1 MNFLT
6 TRHLFACA
14 LLLCA
19 TVLWI
24 PPHVTAQV
32 VNIPDPGLRAVIA
45 KALGKAPDTAIT
57 RADMATLTRLT
68 GNNRDIRD
76 LTGVEFATHLEYL
89 NLGHNLIADIT
100 PVAELTQLR
109 ALYLQQ
115 NRISN
120 LSPIAGLINLTHF
133 NIGDN
138 LVSDLSPIA
147 SLVNLGVLWVYNN
160 KISDISPLAGLVNL
174 RRFRSWGRGN
184 PIADLS
190 AFAGLAKLEFI
201 DIRGGEVSDLG
212 PLAGLTGVTEL
223 DFRDNAISDIS
234 PLAGLSNLERLNLE
248 RNTVSELSSLAGL
261 SNLKWLNLR
270 ANVVFD
276 VSPLAGLSNLEWLSL
291 RDNAVSDISP
301 LAGLSNLK
309 SAILDYNLIVDI
321 SPLARLAESV
331 SISWNNN
338 PGFPVGGPKIE
349 GPWLWTLIPGTQL
362 GTTDFLAQASNGA
375 VTEQKVA
382 TNGATEGKRVGKSVW
397 RAHTLSPT
405 GGDNLNEVTASLGWG
420 RREEIYDHIVYGSVS
435 LESPRPQNTRM
446 FVGSDD
452 AVKVW
457 LNGALVHQAL
467 FARAAGDYHDFFP
480 VTLKR
485 GTNVLLVAV
494 DNRGHGAF
502 SGFFGFAPDAEYTL
516 NPPAVLNTPA
526 WDVNQDGQVSVL
538 DLILVAQKVGKA
550 VSAAARTDVNGDGTH
565 SILDLVLVAQH
576 LGETTD
582 IAAPVVV
589 AMDSKISPPM
599 IAAWIV
605 LARAAS
611 DGSAAFERGIS
622 NLERLLASL
631 IPEKTALLANYPNPF
646 NPETWIPYQLAT
658 DAEVQL
664 RIYAMDGK
672 LVRTFQLGHQVA
684 GIYQHREHAAYWDG
698 KNEVGEPVA
707 SGVYFYTLTAGGFT
721 ATRKMLIRK

>member
-6 TRHLFACA
+6 TRHLFACT
-14 LLLCA
+14 LLLCV

-24 PPHVTAQV
+24 PPHVTAQG

-45 KALGKAPDTAIT
+45 KALNKAPDTAIT
-57 RADMATLTRLT
+57 RADMATLTRLV
-68 GNNRDIRD
+68 GNNKDIRD
-76 LTGVEFATHLEYL
+76 LTGVEFATRLEHLEL
-89 NLGHNLIADIT
+89 RHNLISDLT

-109 ALYLQQ
+109 VLYLQH
-115 NRISN
+115 NRILN
-120 LSPIAGLINLTHF
+120 ISPIAGLINLTFF
-133 NIGDN
+133 NMGDN

-160 KISDISPLAGLVNL
+160 TISDISPLAGLVNL
-174 RRFRSWGRGN
+174 RRFWSWGN

-190 AFAGLAKLEFI
+190 AFAGLAKLQSI
-201 DIRGGEVSDLG
+201 DIRGGAVSDLG
-212 PLAGLTGVTEL
+212 PLAGLTRVTEL

-234 PLAGLSNLERLNLE
+234 PLAGLSNLEQLNLE

-291 RDNAVSDISP
+291 HGNAVSDISP

-309 SAILDYNLIVDI
+309 SAFLGNNVIVDI
-321 SPLARLAESV
+321 SPLARLAESG

-349 GPWLWTLIPGTQL
+349 GPWLWALIPGTRL

-382 TNGATEGKRVGKSVW
+382 TNVATEGKRVGKSVW
-397 RAHTLSPT
+397 RAHTPSPT
-405 GGDNLNEVTASLGWG
+405 GGDNLNEMTDSLGWG

-457 LNGALVHQAL
+457 LNGALVYQAL
-467 FARAAGDYHDFFP
+467 VAREAGNYHDFFP

-494 DNRGHGAF
+494 DNHDHGRF
-502 SGFFGFAPDAEYTL
+502 SGFFGFAPDAEYTV

-550 VSAAARTDVNGDGTH
+550 VSANARTDVNGDGMH

-599 IAAWIV
+599 IATWIV
-605 LARAAS
+605 LAQAAS
-611 DGSAAFERGIS
+611 NGSAAFERGIS

-672 LVRTFQLGHQVA
+672 LVRTFQLGHQAA
-684 GIYQHREHAAYWDG
+684 GIYQHRERAAYWDG
-698 KNEVGEPVA
+698 KNEIGEPVA

>member
-1 MNFLT
+1 M
-6 TRHLFACA
+6 
-14 LLLCA
+14 LC
-19 TVLWI
+19 
-24 PPHVTAQV
+24 
-32 VNIPDPGLRAVIA
+32 
-45 KALGKAPDTAIT
+45 
-57 RADMATLTRLT
+57 
-68 GNNRDIRD
+68 
-76 LTGVEFATHLEYL
+76 
-89 NLGHNLIADIT
+89 
-100 PVAELTQLR
+100 
-109 ALYLQQ
+109 
-115 NRISN
+115 
-120 LSPIAGLINLTHF
+120 
-133 NIGDN
+133 
-138 LVSDLSPIA
+138 
-147 SLVNLGVLWVYNN
+147 
-160 KISDISPLAGLVNL
+160 
-174 RRFRSWGRGN
+174 
-184 PIADLS
+184 
-190 AFAGLAKLEFI
+190 
-201 DIRGGEVSDLG
+201 
-212 PLAGLTGVTEL
+212 
-223 DFRDNAISDIS
+223 
-234 PLAGLSNLERLNLE
+234 
-248 RNTVSELSSLAGL
+248 
-261 SNLKWLNLR
+261 
-270 ANVVFD
+270 
-276 VSPLAGLSNLEWLSL
+276 
-291 RDNAVSDISP
+291 SDISP

-309 SAILDYNLIVDI
+309 SVFLGNNVIVDI

-349 GPWLWTLIPGTQL
+349 GPWLWALIPGTRL
-362 GTTDFLAQASNGA
+362 GTTDFLAQASNSA
-375 VTEQKVA
+375 VTEQKAA

-405 GGDNLNEVTASLGWG
+405 GGDNLNEMTDSLGWG

-467 FARAAGDYHDFFP
+467 FARGASDYHDFFP

-502 SGFFGFAPDAEYTL
+502 SGFFGFAPDAEYTV

-550 VSAAARTDVNGDGTH
+550 VSANARTDVNGDGTH

-599 IAAWIV
+599 ITTWIM

-611 DGSAAFERGIS
+611 DGSAAFERGIL

-631 IPEKTALLANYPNPF
+631 IPEETALLANYPNPF

-672 LVRTFQLGHQVA
+672 LVRTFQLGHQAA
-684 GIYQHREHAAYWDG
+684 GIYQHRERAAYWDG

>member
-6 TRHLFACA
+6 TRHLFACT
-14 LLLCA
+14 LLLCV

-24 PPHVTAQV
+24 PPHVTARV

-45 KALGKAPDTAIT
+45 KVLNKAPDTAIT
-57 RADMATLTRLT
+57 RADMATLTRLV
-68 GNNRDIRD
+68 GNDSDIRD

-89 NLGHNLIADIT
+89 DLRHNLISDIT

-109 ALYLQQ
+109 VLYLHH
-115 NRISN
+115 NRILN
-120 LSPIAGLINLTHF
+120 ISPIAGLINLTFF

-147 SLVNLGVLWVYNN
+147 NLVNLGVLWVYNN

-174 RRFRSWGRGN
+174 RRFWSWGRGN
-184 PIADLS
+184 SIADLS
-190 AFAGLAKLEFI
+190 AFAGLAKLQSI
-201 DIRGGEVSDLG
+201 DIRGGAVSDLG

-223 DFRDNAISDIS
+223 DFRDNAISDVS
-234 PLAGLSNLERLNLE
+234 PLAGLNNLERLNLE

-261 SNLKWLNLR
+261 SNLKWLNLG

-291 RDNAVSDISP
+291 RNNAVSDISP

-309 SAILDYNLIVDI
+309 SVFLGNNVIVDI
-321 SPLARLAESV
+321 SPLARLAESG

-349 GPWLWTLIPGTQL
+349 GPWLWALIPGTRL

-405 GGDNLNEVTASLGWG
+405 GGDNLNEMTDSLGWG

-467 FARAAGDYHDFFP
+467 FARAASDYHDFFS

-502 SGFFGFAPDAEYTL
+502 SGFFGLHRMP
-516 NPPAVLNTPA
+516 NT
-526 WDVNQDGQVSVL
+526 
-538 DLILVAQKVGKA
+538 
-550 VSAAARTDVNGDGTH
+550 R
-565 SILDLVLVAQH
+565 
-576 LGETTD
+576 
-582 IAAPVVV
+582 
-589 AMDSKISPPM
+589 
-599 IAAWIV
+599 
-605 LARAAS
+605 
-611 DGSAAFERGIS
+611 
-622 NLERLLASL
+622 
-631 IPEKTALLANYPNPF
+631 
-646 NPETWIPYQLAT
+646 
-658 DAEVQL
+658 
-664 RIYAMDGK
+664 
-672 LVRTFQLGHQVA
+672 
-684 GIYQHREHAAYWDG
+684 
-698 KNEVGEPVA
+698 
-707 SGVYFYTLTAGGFT
+707 
-721 ATRKMLIRK
+721 

>member
-1 MNFLT
+1 MNFLK
-6 TRHLFACA
+6 TRHLFACTF
-14 LLLCA
+14 LLCV

-24 PPHVTAQV
+24 PPHVTARV

-45 KALGKAPDTAIT
+45 EALDKAPDTAIT
-57 RADMATLTRLT
+57 RADMATLKRLV
-68 GNNRDIRD
+68 GNNKDIRD

-89 NLGHNLIADIT
+89 DLRHNLIADIT

-109 ALYLQQ
+109 VLYLHH
-115 NRISN
+115 NLISN
-120 LSPIAGLINLTHF
+120 ISPIAGLINLTFF

-160 KISDISPLAGLVNL
+160 TISDISPLAGLVNL
-174 RRFRSWGRGN
+174 RRFWSWGN

-190 AFAGLAKLEFI
+190 AFAGLAKLQSI

-223 DFRDNAISDIS
+223 DFRDNAISDVS
-234 PLAGLSNLERLNLE
+234 PLAGLSNLEQLNLE

-261 SNLKWLNLR
+261 SNLKWLNLGR
-270 ANVVFD
+270 NAVVD
-276 VSPLAGLSNLEWLSL
+276 ISPLARLSNLEWISL
-291 RDNAVSDISP
+291 LGNAVSDISP

-309 SAILDYNLIVDI
+309 SAFLGNNVIVDI
-321 SPLARLAESV
+321 SPLAHFAESG
-331 SISWNNN
+331 SISWSNN

-405 GGDNLNEVTASLGWG
+405 GGDNLNEMTDSLGWG
-420 RREEIYDHIVYGSVS
+420 RREEIYDYIVYGSVS

-457 LNGALVHQAL
+457 LNGALVYQAL
-467 FARAAGDYHDFFP
+467 VAREAGGYHDFFP

-502 SGFFGFAPDAEYTL
+502 SGFFGFAPDTEYTV

-550 VSAAARTDVNGDGTH
+550 VSANARTDVNGDGTH

-599 IAAWIV
+599 IVTWIV

-611 DGSAAFERGIS
+611 DGSAAFERGIL

-672 LVRTFQLGHQVA
+672 PVRTFQLGHQAA

-698 KNEVGEPVA
+698 KNEVGESVA